1 MQVIYVNGVEK
12 IDQDKP
18 VSACIGHFDGVH
30 RGHQALI
37 NDTKRISKEL
47 NILSAVITFDPDPS
61 AVLNHQQ
68 TKLITTL
75 NERLAIFK
83 EFEIDIVIVIKF
95 DNEIANQEP
104 NEFIIKVLNHLNL
117 RSLTCGFDFTFGY
130 LGKATANTLL
140 NSELIDYPI
149 NIIEEV
155 SYQGRKISSTWIN
168 ELLSLGNIKMVNE
181 LLNHP
186 FAIIGKV
193 VKGHQVGKK
202 LNFPTANI
210 EYISNQS
217 LPKIG
222 VYIGQVKVKDHIYSA
237 MINVGNNPTFY
248 NDHKITI
255 EAHILNFSEDIYDI
269 DIRVIFL
276 SYLREEIKF
285 DSADQLVKQLNDD
298 LNSVKSYFDSH
309 SNNSL

>member
-117 RSLTCGFDFTFGY
+117 
-130 LGKATANTLL
+130 
-140 NSELIDYPI
+140 
-149 NIIEEV
+149 
-155 SYQGRKISSTWIN
+155 
-168 ELLSLGNIKMVNE
+168 
-181 LLNHP
+181 
-186 FAIIGKV
+186 
-193 VKGHQVGKK
+193 
-202 LNFPTANI
+202 
-210 EYISNQS
+210 
-217 LPKIG
+217 
-222 VYIGQVKVKDHIYSA
+222 
-237 MINVGNNPTFY
+237 
-248 NDHKITI
+248 
-255 EAHILNFSEDIYDI
+255 
-269 DIRVIFL
+269 
-276 SYLREEIKF
+276 
-285 DSADQLVKQLNDD
+285 
-298 LNSVKSYFDSH
+298 SH
-309 SNNSL
+309 